1 MASLLLSALTP
12 PPVNTSPDY
21 DGVEYR
27 WKMFTFRP
35 AFFQYEPFLLVG
47 VLLYVA
53 FHFWG
58 KKANE
63 TRVNTWYEAHR
74 PLLEAQ
80 FSKPTDRGL
89 IRDGN
94 SDWFNYSTG
103 RRALTSL
110 HTIFTV
116 RPRHD
121 FFQYAFQIG
130 KGLVELDYR
139 VYDEVELDFTFKD
152 SSGKESTVPD
162 CVWAVVAK
170 DEIKSIRKRRWD
182 LTFTKTTD
190 QPGLPPSLTVMS
202 EFADITANLLKP
214 LGPLNL
220 PAVLSDPTILPYFRC
235 LSLTDQPRTRPSIP
249 VPPADRRRHLTLTL
263 ALPPA
268 SEAGATLPLL
278 VAAFQ
283 LVDAIAGT
291 GKAGLRGGLNGQ
303 LRPETRVKLRKI
315 REEVDKE
322 IREDAV
328 KEKREEQAEEKAA
341 AKRKAEEERLS
352 RLSAAD
358 QKKAMDR
365 EKKRAMRKS
374 QGRVKVR

>member
-1 MASLLLSALTP
+1 M
-12 PPVNTSPDY
+12 
-21 DGVEYR
+21 
-27 WKMFTFRP
+27 
-35 AFFQYEPFLLVG
+35 
-47 VLLYVA
+47 
-53 FHFWG
+53 
-58 KKANE
+58 
-63 TRVNTWYEAHR
+63 
-74 PLLEAQ
+74 
-80 FSKPTDRGL
+80 
-89 IRDGN
+89 
-94 SDWFNYSTG
+94 
-103 RRALTSL
+103 
-110 HTIFTV
+110 

-182 LTFTKTTD
+182 LVHTSHRASVAVCWANVHVCR
-190 QPGLPPSLTVMS
+190 PSLRQPTSLASHPRSRSCPVCDCRVHRPRALLILPI

-358 QKKAMDR
+358 QKKVSSVLCEQDVCSHQHPQAMDR